1 MDGKLSGLD
10 IDLSNEYSNLPK
22 AKYVSNQNILN
33 GIKHYTITDTWND
46 EVLKPDSDY
55 NISFI
60 GLDGNLV
67 KISMKEIVQNI
78 YDSEYCIDEIEDE
91 PGEFWFFIDLFE
103 ISSNRD
109 QPVFLSIADFAR

>member
-1 MDGKLSGLD
+1 MDGKTFWARY
-10 IDLSNEYSNLPK
+10 DLSNEYSNLPK

-67 KISMKEIVQNI
+67 KNFNERNC
-78 YDSEYCIDEIEDE
+78 SEH
-91 PGEFWFFIDLFE
+91 L
-103 ISSNRD
+103 
-109 QPVFLSIADFAR
+109 